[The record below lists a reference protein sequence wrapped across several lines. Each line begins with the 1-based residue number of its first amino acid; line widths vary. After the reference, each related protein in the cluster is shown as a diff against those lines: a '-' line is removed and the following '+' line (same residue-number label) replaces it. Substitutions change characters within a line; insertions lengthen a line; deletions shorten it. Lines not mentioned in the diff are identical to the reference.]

1 MLYNK
6 NMKYQNRFT
15 DDMLDYLKWRGDV
28 AFSDAQPINE
38 IDYLIFARFSYLPF
52 NQIALAPR
60 ESVKSFSEKMLAVRR
75 NYFNQPNDRT
85 LVEMIHKSKRFIDL
99 TTTDYIRNNDKE
111 VEKQFG
117 AVTIHLPND
126 ELLISYIGTDATL
139 VGWKEDFNM
148 MFTPTI
154 PSQEQAANYLER
166 IASKY
171 PNKKLRLCGHS
182 KGGNVAVFSA
192 LSASTDI
199 QKRIIDVINFD
210 GPGFIPDFVEAK
222 FHRNAEILAKIHQFI
237 PQGSIIGRCL
247 QQENGDRTI
256 VHSRELGLY
265 QHDIYSWEVEGTKFV
280 RAPHTAA
287 SSEIFN
293 QTVIDILKTRSLEER
308 KAFVNTVYDIICAA
322 DFTSMDQLRSSWYKK
337 LPSLIKNY
345 REVKPED
352 RDLIISV
359 VKQTISVYSDTK
371 KEILGKQKPAKKVTK
386 TKRNPIKRVRQTR

>member
-1 MLYNK
+1 
-6 NMKYQNRFT
+6 
-15 DDMLDYLKWRGDV
+15 
-28 AFSDAQPINE
+28 
-38 IDYLIFARFSYLPF
+38 
-52 NQIALAPR
+52 
-60 ESVKSFSEKMLAVRR
+60 
-75 NYFNQPNDRT
+75 
-85 LVEMIHKSKRFIDL
+85 
-99 TTTDYIRNNDKE
+99 
-111 VEKQFG
+111 
-117 AVTIHLPND
+117 
-126 ELLISYIGTDATL
+126 
-139 VGWKEDFNM
+139 
-148 MFTPTI
+148 
-154 PSQEQAANYLER
+154 
-166 IASKY
+166 
-171 PNKKLRLCGHS
+171 
-182 KGGNVAVFSA
+182 
-192 LSASTDI
+192 
-199 QKRIIDVINFD
+199 
-210 GPGFIPDFVEAK
+210 
-222 FHRNAEILAKIHQFI
+222 
-237 PQGSIIGRCL
+237 
-247 QQENGDRTI
+247 
-256 VHSRELGLY
+256 LGLY